1 MDFRTTKIPEAV
13 LQTMDITAKRI
24 AGENKEYEVCDSFSG
39 NTGKLD
45 VTVSSFKRVVKL
57 KNISLNKE
65 KLNEDFLSINTKIKS
80 SEKELQVIMEYNKEK
95 FEKELKNLVSLCQ
108 KNIEKTGIKAK
119 IWIDSKYY
127 AGKKIKVFYD
137 SLDGKTQL
145 SKVDEHILMIYL
157 EMLEKELNEK
167 GFLAINEEIDIH
179 NYDFVEYSVKEKEK
193 KAYEIYAK
201 MSFSICGEKPEV
213 KMLEPYSSIYW
224 IFSNKI
230 YEKYENEL
238 MKLYYSF
245 YEHFDLM
252 GNNVFIKAPISET
265 IFNEYQAEEY
275 NWLKGKI
282 WKAKKTEQLLRR
294 K

>member
-13 LQTMDITAKRI
+13 LQAMDIIVKRI
-24 AGENKEYEVCDSFSG
+24 AGDNREYEICDSFYG

-45 VTVSSFKRVVKL
+45 GTVTSFKRIVKL
-57 KNISLNKE
+57 KNIPNNE
-65 KLNEDFLSINTKIKS
+65 KISEVFSSISTKIEPCSK
-80 SEKELQVIMEYNKEK
+80 KEFQIIMEYNKEK
-95 FEKELKNLVSLCQ
+95 FEKELKNLISACQ

-119 IWIDSKYY
+119 IWIDPKYY
-127 AGKKIKVFYD
+127 AGKEMKVFYD

-167 GFLAINEEIDIH
+167 GFLAIDENLDIH
-179 NYDFVEYSVKEKEK
+179 KYDFVEYSVKEKENE
-193 KAYEIYAK
+193 AYETYAK

-224 IFSNKI
+224 VFSDKI
-230 YEKYENEL
+230 YEKYEDEL

-245 YEHFDLM
+245 YEYFDLM
-252 GNNVFIKAPISET
+252 GNNVFLTAPISES

-275 NWLKGKI
+275 D
-282 WKAKKTEQLLRR
+282 
-294 K
+294 